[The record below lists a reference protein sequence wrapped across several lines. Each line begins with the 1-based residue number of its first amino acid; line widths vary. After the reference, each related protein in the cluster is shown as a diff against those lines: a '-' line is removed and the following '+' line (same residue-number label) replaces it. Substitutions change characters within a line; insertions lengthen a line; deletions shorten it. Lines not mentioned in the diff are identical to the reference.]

1 MDFELPLPNLEEVR
15 REARH
20 LLCPRQTQAI
30 PWHIRVDDA
39 WFEWVP
45 VLALRWSQ
53 DDIDSRMIFRHDEWK
68 CRSVYETLDELV
80 RGKISPGGIA
90 KLEVVRHHGELYSLS
105 NRRLTALLT
114 YQILRRSEVVYA
126 RCVIREGPNPR
137 WSRSFSTRSSGLDMY
152 PNPRFYPS
160 QAEHCGGPLFHP
172 SQAALERVHRLL
184 NKHPDTLRGFTV
196 ELRERDDNEDG
207 VDCETLTLA
216 SLPSLFSDGT
226 GISEPRQ
233 PVAVE
238 TESVVGSCAETLMG
252 VSVKSAEVRQP
263 SFRIFPHS
271 DTAAF
276 HKDLIDR
283 SPVEVGDVKEIK
295 GGLQIRIPDMG
306 NINIY
311 EGSKRVVVQ
320 GKRVQELRSV
330 VEALTAPPDLAKAR
344 ACHKK
349 A

>member
-1 MDFELPLPNLEEVR
+1 M
-15 REARH
+15 
-20 LLCPRQTQAI
+20 
-30 PWHIRVDDA
+30 
-39 WFEWVP
+39 
-45 VLALRWSQ
+45 
-53 DDIDSRMIFRHDEWK
+53 
-68 CRSVYETLDELV
+68 
-80 RGKISPGGIA
+80 
-90 KLEVVRHHGELYSLS
+90 
-105 NRRLTALLT
+105 
-114 YQILRRSEVVYA
+114 
-126 RCVIREGPNPR
+126 
-137 WSRSFSTRSSGLDMY
+137 
-152 PNPRFYPS
+152 
-160 QAEHCGGPLFHP
+160 
-172 SQAALERVHRLL
+172 
-184 NKHPDTLRGFTV
+184 